1 MINYPPRISLAQTPT
16 PLHPLKR
23 LQESIGGPLI
33 WLKRDDLTGA
43 VLSGNKVRKL
53 EFIAAKA
60 KQQACSALIT
70 CGGIQSNHCR
80 ATALV
85 AAQLGFKCHLILRGI
100 PSDQQLSDGNQ
111 LLDELSG
118 CTISYHKPA
127 EYFTHLDDI
136 FAEVSKGFAE
146 RGDKALVIPTG
157 GSDGDGL
164 WGYIAACEEL
174 KKDFAQH
181 QINPSVII
189 TASGSGGT
197 QAGLVVGAQLFDLA
211 ATVYGI
217 NVCDDEDYFVS
228 KIAADIQEWQ
238 QKYPEQAKQL
248 NCQPDQSKDLIN
260 IIDGYV
266 GKGYGIASDA
276 VIDTI
281 RLLARTEGIVL
292 DPVYSGKAFN
302 GLLMEI
308 ANGRFNS
315 SADAT
320 PENIVF
326 IHTGGV
332 FGLFAFKE
340 QFAAAKS

>member
-23 LQESIGGPLI
+23 LQASIGGPLI

-43 VLSGNKVRKL
+43 TLSGNKVRKL

-60 KQQACSALIT
+60 QQQDCSALIT

-85 AAQLGFKCHLILRGI
+85 AAQLGLKCHLILRGI
-100 PSDQQLSDGNQ
+100 PSQHQLSDGNQ

-127 EYFTHLDDI
+127 EYFTQLDNI
-136 FAEVSKGFAE
+136 FAQVSKDFAE
-146 RGDKALVIPTG
+146 QGDKALVIPTG

-174 KKDFAQH
+174 KNDFAQH
-181 QINPSVII
+181 QINPSAII

-211 ATVYGI
+211 ASVYGI
-217 NVCDDEDYFVS
+217 NVCDDETYFVN
-228 KIAADIQEWQ
+228 KIAADIQDWQ
-238 QKYPEQAKQL
+238 TKYPEQAKQL
-248 NCQPDQSKDLIN
+248 KLPSNQSEDLIN

-266 GKGYGIASDA
+266 GNGYGIASDE
-276 VIDTI
+276 VIDSI
-281 RLLARTEGIVL
+281 RLLARTEGVVL

-302 GLLMEI
+302 GLLTEI

-315 SADAT
+315 AANT
-320 PENIVF
+320 AAENIVF

-340 QFAAAKS
+340 QFSDANS